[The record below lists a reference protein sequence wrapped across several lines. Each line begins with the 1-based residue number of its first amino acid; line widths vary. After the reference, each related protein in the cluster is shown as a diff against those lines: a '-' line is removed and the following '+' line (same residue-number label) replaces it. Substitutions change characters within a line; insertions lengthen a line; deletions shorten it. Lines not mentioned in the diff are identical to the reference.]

1 MEIGFAM
8 KARVNLILALLFI
21 ALAMVPLFPVLA
33 QDALPDLGGQTIRVA
48 TENAYVPFGYVDQE
62 TGESIGWNY
71 DAIGEICA
79 RLNCV
84 PEYITTSWDGMLA
97 AVGAGEFDVA
107 ADGITITEEREEVVD
122 FSIGYIAVEQVVLVR
137 ADEDRFSSVE
147 EIVANTE
154 IRLGSQTGTTNY
166 TTSIELVGEDRV
178 QTYDNFGILIQSLIT
193 GDIDVVLIDNVA
205 GQGYVGENAN
215 ALKIIGEPVT
225 SDELGFAFTQD
236 SDLVEPFNQAL
247 TSMMNDGSLDLIN
260 MRWFPPVLPDLGGRT
275 VTVALENAYIPFNF
289 INQETGEPEG
299 WDYDALAEIC
309 ARLNCVPEYIT
320 VSWDGMIVAVSNGEY
335 DMAADGIT
343 ITEERRELVDFS
355 IGYISVDQVL
365 LVRADEDR
373 FTSVDDFITNENLR
387 IGSQVGT
394 TNYDVALEL
403 VGEDRVQSYDTFG
416 VTVQSL
422 VAGDVDAVV
431 IDNVAGQGYVGE
443 NADLLRIIDT
453 PLTSD
458 ALGFVFPKGSD
469 LVTAFDAALVS
480 MMNDGTLAE
489 INATWFPSS

>member
-1 MEIGFAM
+1 M
-8 KARVNLILALLFI
+8 KPSVKVILTLL
-21 ALAMVPLFPVLA
+21 LLVLGTVPVMHISA
-33 QDALPDLGGQTIRVA
+33 QDELPDLEGRTIRVA

-71 DAIGEICA
+71 DALGEICA

-137 ADEDRFSSVE
+137 ADEDRFSTVD

-154 IRLGSQTGTTNY
+154 IRLGSQAGTTNY
-166 TTSIELVGEDRV
+166 ATSIELVGEDRV

-236 SDLVEPFNQAL
+236 SDLMEPFNQAL
-247 TSMMNDGSLDLIN
+247 TSMMNDGSLALIN

-289 INQETGEPEG
+289 INQETGDAEG

-309 ARLNCVPEYIT
+309 TRLNCVPEYIT

-335 DMAADGIT
+335 DLAADGIT

-355 IGYISVDQVL
+355 IGYISVDQVML
-365 LVRADEDR
+365 IRADETR
-373 FTSVDDFITNENLR
+373 FTNVDEFVADESLR

-394 TNYDVALEL
+394 TNFDVALEL
-403 VGEDRVQSYDTFG
+403 VGEERVQSYDTFG

-443 NADLLRIIDT
+443 NADQLRIIDT

-458 ALGFVFPKGSD
+458 ALGFVFPKGSE
-469 LVTAFDAALVS
+469 LVSAFDAALIS

-489 INATWFPSS
+489 INATWFPSN